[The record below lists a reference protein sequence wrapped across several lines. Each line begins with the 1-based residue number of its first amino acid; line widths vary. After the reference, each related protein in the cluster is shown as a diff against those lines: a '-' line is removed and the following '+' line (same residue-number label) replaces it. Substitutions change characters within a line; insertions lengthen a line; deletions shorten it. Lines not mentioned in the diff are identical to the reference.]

1 MRAFIQE
8 FKSFIARGNVMD
20 LAVGVI
26 IGGAFSNITTSLV
39 NDILNPILGIIAG
52 NNTALAA
59 MAVELP
65 GGGALMVGNFI
76 NAILNFLIMAFAE
89 KGGDPRTSPGA
100 LPGRAAA
107 HRDPGPA
114 EREDL
119 MEEKKIPPQEEQDA
133 PAPYTPASPVKRT
146 MAWIGVVY
154 MVILVAMMTYYYFTG
169 SMLVNMAPLLA
180 VPGLIGLGIL
190 ALVSWRTTGRPGK
203 WPAIALAAVCFLAAL
218 ATLPL
223 GIVGL
228 LSNFSLV
235 GVFVTGAP

>member
-1 MRAFIQE
+1 
-8 FKSFIARGNVMD
+8 
-20 LAVGVI
+20 
-26 IGGAFSNITTSLV
+26 
-39 NDILNPILGIIAG
+39 
-52 NNTALAA
+52 
-59 MAVELP
+59 
-65 GGGALMVGNFI
+65 
-76 NAILNFLIMAFAE
+76 
-89 KGGDPRTSPGA
+89 
-100 LPGRAAA
+100 
-107 HRDPGPA
+107 
-114 EREDL
+114 

-154 MVILVAMMTYYYFTG
+154 MVILV
-169 SMLVNMAPLLA
+169 VNMAPLLA